1 MNEIAELIKARNNVL
16 LAEKLGSNPTLAH
29 ARTEQGISLLQF
41 AAYYRNREAID
52 IIRRYKG
59 DLDIFEAA
67 TVGDEQTLLRKLQ
80 EPPDQINAFSR
91 DGFTL
96 LGLASYFAHLDVVK
110 VLLQY
115 DADAN
120 IASNNPFRVTP
131 LHSACASSNYEIAEM
146 LLRAGADVNAKQ
158 QSGVTPLHSAAHNG
172 QTKLAKL
179 LIDQGANVHATTEN
193 GQTPLMMAKE
203 KGFHETVELIRRFGG
218 E

>member
-16 LAEKLGSNPTLAH
+16 LAEKLESNPALAH
-29 ARTEQGISLLQF
+29 AKTEQGISLLQF

-52 IIRRYKG
+52 IIRQYKV

-80 EPPDQINAFSR
+80 EPPDLVNAYSR

-96 LGLASYFAHLDVVK
+96 LGLASYFAHPDVVK

-115 DADAN
+115 DADTN
-120 IASNNPFRVTP
+120 IASNNQFRVAP
-131 LHSACASSNYEIAEM
+131 LHSACASSNYDIAEM

-158 QSGVTPLHSAAHNG
+158 MSGVTPLHSAAHNG

-179 LIDQGANVHATTEN
+179 LIDHGADVNAMTEN
-193 GQTPLMMAKE
+193 GQTPLAMAKE
-203 KGFHETVELIRRFGG
+203 KGFSETVELMKRLGG